1 VVFEGYRFVGAGPLF
16 THQFSHAW
24 LDLRNRRD
32 GAPFELDYFD
42 NSVVATLAHRA
53 FCLSLR
59 SMFPGYSEDL
69 WGVTPSDSDIGYL
82 GWGGFSR
89 HDLDGT
95 VVPCAAGGSLM
106 FTPGLSLAALR
117 AMRDRFGREVYG
129 RYGFSDAFHPISLWV
144 NPDVIGIDLGIVLL
158 SAENLRTGSV
168 WKWFSGQPDIRRAM
182 SRIFECSRAACLSI
196 I

>member
-1 VVFEGYRFVGAGPLF
+1 GPLF

-24 LDLRNRRD
+24 LDLTGRRD
-32 GAPFELDYFD
+32 AAPPSIDYFA
-42 NSVVATLAHRA
+42 NSVIAPMAHRE

-59 SMFPGYSEDL
+59 SVYPGYSDNL

-106 FTPGLSLAALR
+106 FTPGISLAALR
-117 AMRDRFGREVYG
+117 AMRDSFATE
-129 RYGFSDAFHPISLWV
+129 I
-144 NPDVIGIDLGIVLL
+144 
-158 SAENLRTGSV
+158 
-168 WKWFSGQPDIRRAM
+168 
-182 SRIFECSRAACLSI
+182 
-196 I
+196 